1 MCILRA
7 PKTCLYSS
15 EANASKKYSD
25 LSLVVAHEGCLLF
38 SYLTI
43 PLQDVTPLTTCHP
56 WSSMGTQPHA
66 LPPSSL
72 VVSRYWCSYGST
84 LSTVL
89 SPHFLLQISNHP
101 QLQLPCPQWWSAEQ
115 QLHPSLL
122 SSTWMHLTPASHHA
136 LSITPTLPILLSS
149 IPNRR
154 AVTSFLYSHL
164 HVSMPRMTSA
174 SPWFSF
180 PVLTSFCKMVW
191 LRLLQDLFLNSQ
203 NHKPGI

>member
-1 MCILRA
+1 MLAFQLLDYPFTGCDTTDDV
-7 PKTCLYSS
+7 P
-15 EANASKKYSD
+15 
-25 LSLVVAHEGCLLF
+25 SLVFHGNAASCLTSILPGCVSALVFVRFYSEHCTQSAF
-38 SYLTI
+38 SPANLK
-43 PLQDVTPLTTCHP
+43 
-56 WSSMGTQPHA
+56 
-66 LPPSSL
+66 PPSA
-72 VVSRYWCSYGST
+72 ST
-84 LSTVL
+84 TMSTVMISRAAAPPL
-89 SPHFLLQISNHP
+89 SPELYMN
-101 QLQLPCPQWWSAEQ
+101 
-115 QLHPSLL
+115 
-122 SSTWMHLTPASHHA
+122 ASHHA

-191 LRLLQDLFLNSQ
+191 LRLLQDLFLDSQ